1 MKKIVFASIL
11 MCFSITILAQQP
23 VGKLSVIPKVGVN
36 LATFTKFGWAK
47 PTTDGIQTIKPA
59 SSKMKAGL
67 TAGLEAEYQFTKK
80 SALVAGILYSMQ
92 GVGYDDHVYALPEN
106 HFKGVSRFRINLQY
120 INIPILERLYLFKGF
135 AITAGIQPGF
145 FLEGRAKSEA
155 SEWHIADDGETV
167 YDSSEEVNSKWND
180 TFKKFD
186 FSIPLG
192 ISYEWENVIMEARY
206 NLGVIKIFKY
216 DFFNSNNRVLT
227 FSVGYRL

>member
-36 LATFTKFGWAK
+36 LATFTKFSWTE
-47 PTTDGIQTIKPA
+47 PNTTIKPA

-67 TAGLEAEYQFTKK
+67 TAGLEAEYQLTNK
-80 SALVAGILYSMQ
+80 SAIVAGILYSMQ

-106 HFKGVSRFRINLQY
+106 HFMGVSRFRINLQY

-145 FLEGRAKSEA
+145 FSGR
-155 SEWHIADDGETV
+155 
-167 YDSSEEVNSKWND
+167 
-180 TFKKFD
+180 
-186 FSIPLG
+186 
-192 ISYEWENVIMEARY
+192 
-206 NLGVIKIFKY
+206 KIESRGFGMAY
-216 DFFNSNNRVLT
+216 C
-227 FSVGYRL
+227 

>member
-36 LATFTKFGWAK
+36 LATLTKFDYAK

-67 TAGLEAEYQFTKK
+67 TAGLEAEYQLTNKT
-80 SALVAGILYSMQ
+80 ALVAGLLYSMQ

-106 HFKGVSRFRINLQY
+106 HFQGVSRFRLNLQY
-120 INIPILERLYLFKGF
+120 INIPILAREYLFKGF
-135 AITAGIQPGF
+135 AITAGIQPGV
-145 FLEGRAKSEA
+145 FLEGRAKSEG
-155 SEWHIADDGETV
+155 SQWHIADNGKTV
-167 YDSSEEVNSKWND
+167 YDSSEEVNSKWNSV
-180 TFKKFD
+180 FKKFD
-186 FSIPLG
+186 LSIPLA

-206 NLGVIKIFKY
+206 NFGLIKIFKNNL
-216 DFFNSNNRVLT
+216 FNSENRVLT